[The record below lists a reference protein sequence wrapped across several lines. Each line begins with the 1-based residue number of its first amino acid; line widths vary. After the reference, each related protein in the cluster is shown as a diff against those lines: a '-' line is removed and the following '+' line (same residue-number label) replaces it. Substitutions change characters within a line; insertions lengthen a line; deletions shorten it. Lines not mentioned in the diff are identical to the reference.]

1 MQIGRREDAAA
12 FVQPLPL
19 MPVAAGIRQP
29 KTHTEQ
35 FANSLLCS
43 PTSLPAWK
51 NVVPCAALLRWTE
64 NPCAHNIN
72 FKFLLSPVNEPPQ
85 QPSCMPK
92 LLFHGF
98 HSHVATC
105 NMLAPR
111 DTLFLRFSVSCG
123 SQFHCYF
130 CVRFWFFRPLL
141 AAHHEPKLRPAS
153 RTKGAALSTQFF
165 AGTIF
170 S

>member
-72 FKFLLSPVNEPPQ
+72 FKFPLSHVNEPPATTILHAQ
-85 QPSCMPK
+85 TLVSRFSFSRSNLQHVGATRHTVSALFRLLRLTVP
-92 LLFHGF
+92 LLFLCPIL
-98 HSHVATC
+98 V
-105 NMLAPR
+105 
-111 DTLFLRFSVSCG
+111 
-123 SQFHCYF
+123 
-130 CVRFWFFRPLL
+130 
-141 AAHHEPKLRPAS
+141 
-153 RTKGAALSTQFF
+153 LSPF
-165 AGTIF
+165 ARSTP
-170 S
+170 

>member
-1 MQIGRREDAAA
+1 M
-12 FVQPLPL
+12 L
-19 MPVAAGIRQP
+19 VAAGIRQP
-29 KTHTEQ
+29 KTHTER
-35 FANSLLCS
+35 FATALLCS

-51 NVVPCAALLRWTE
+51 NAVPSAALLRWTE

-72 FKFLLSPVNEPPQ
+72 FKFPLSPVNEPPNNH
-85 QPSCMPK
+85 PARPNSC
-92 LLFHGF
+92 FTVF
-98 HSHVATC
+98 VATC

-123 SQFHCYF
+123 SQFRCYF

-153 RTKGAALSTQFF
+153 RRKGAVLSTQFF
-165 AGTIF
+165 AGAIF
-170 S
+170 FVTFLLCPHM